1 MRGTTNLWRSGRL
14 GRCARGDA
22 ALAPV
27 AESGERM
34 SQPTVGIVGNRNLA
48 RPLSGEAPS
57 FRRGRTV
64 TVALARRGGWGPSS
78 DPGSLSCSRGPGSED
93 GPQPPRRAEPRPATG
108 LGLAR
113 DG

>member
-64 TVALARRGGWGPSS
+64 TSVGPHAGRRVRNVVTQVEDLDPRSNERPGRVALWKS
-78 DPGSLSCSRGPGSED
+78 
-93 GPQPPRRAEPRPATG
+93 
-108 LGLAR
+108 
-113 DG
+113 